1 MCVYERM
8 KELGIKLP
16 KPPVPMGVYFP
27 AKQFGEKFIYVSG
40 QGPVVNGNALYK
52 GKVGKELSLEDGQ
65 KAAYACML
73 NILGILEEKIKDL
86 NKVKSVVKILGFV
99 ASAEDFF
106 DQPKVINAASQLLV
120 DIFGEDIGKA
130 SRSAVGTNVL
140 PGNIPVEIEALFE
153 IE

>member
-1 MCVYERM
+1 MCIYERM

-16 KPPVPMGVYFP
+16 KHPVPMGVYFP
-27 AKQFGEKFIYVSG
+27 AKQFGEKFVYVSG
-40 QGPVVNGNALYK
+40 QGPFVDGKVLYK

-73 NILGILEEKIKDL
+73 NILSILDEKIKDL

-99 ASAEDFF
+99 ASADDFF
-106 DQPKVINAASQLLV
+106 EQPKVINAASQLLV
-120 DIFGEDIGKA
+120 DIFGEDTGKA
-130 SRSAVGTNVL
+130 SRSAIGTNVL

>member
-1 MCVYERM
+1 
-8 KELGIKLP
+8 
-16 KPPVPMGVYFP
+16 
-27 AKQFGEKFIYVSG
+27 
-40 QGPVVNGNALYK
+40 
-52 GKVGKELSLEDGQ
+52 
-65 KAAYACML
+65 ML
-73 NILGILEEKIKDL
+73 NILGILEERIKDL

-99 ASAEDFF
+99 ASAEDFI